1 MSTAT
6 TETAPTQTA
15 SSEFQ
20 IGQIVR
26 FTDPDRPNLVGSL
39 VKITKLEP
47 TFDHGLAHATHYV
60 WGETLAG
67 DEFAAE
73 GWFARRYEAVR
84 PEVGSLV
91 RVRPE
96 SELTVLRG
104 GPAPS
109 RALLPGEL
117 EARVITDR
125 SSQYGYPR
133 WALDNNWVYDEV
145 NLTVIG
151 LPEQESTEEEVL
163 AEWERELLASAT
175 ANPEPEPEAYEPKV
189 GDRVQI
195 KAGPLYGDGQPHAYL
210 RGGDLVEVI
219 AGRDYDDE
227 ALVTRLSDD
236 RAFYVAVDSV
246 EPLPEP
252 EPEPEVHTFKAGDRV
267 RIAKNPTYA
276 DGRPLSGHLAE
287 VGTVRDDGL
296 DEGNVIVRMEY
307 PNGASWHRWIGPASL
322 SPLPV
327 EEDPAFI
334 AKVDALEKE
343 VNALFEQIQEP
354 PAPEPRTGY
363 LKGDEVYVTENAFP
377 LADGSGVVD
386 DGFRG
391 STGVVLEDQSE
402 SRYVGAVRV
411 GDGTG
416 GEQFVHPNFLV
427 LIPSEEE
434 RLDDLAGE
442 WSEFV
447 GSIRESISTFA
458 NALEKFAA

>member
-15 SSEFQ
+15 GSEFQ
-20 IGQIVR
+20 IGQVVR

-47 TFDHGLAHATHYV
+47 TFDGDLAYATHYV

-67 DEFAAE
+67 DDFAAQ

-96 SELTVLRG
+96 SELTVRLRDQE
-104 GPAPS
+104 S
-109 RALLPGEL
+109 RRTQTIPGDL
-117 EARVITDR
+117 EARVTQDY
-125 SSQYGYPR
+125 SHQFGYPR

-151 LPEQESTEEEVL
+151 LPEQELTDEDRLE
-163 AEWERELLASAT
+163 EWERELLASAT
-175 ANPEPEPEAYEPKV
+175 DNPEPEPYEPKA
-189 GDRVQI
+189 GDRVRI
-195 KAGPLYGDGQPHAYL
+195 KADPIWGFGTPHEFL
-210 RGGDLVEVI
+210 KGGELAEVT
-219 AGRDYDDE
+219 APRDYDGE
-227 ALVTRLSDD
+227 VWVRLNDGSYH
-236 RAFYVAVDSV
+236 YVAVDSV
-246 EPLPEP
+246 ELLPES
-252 EPEPEVHTFKAGDRV
+252 EPEPEVQTFKAGDRV
-267 RIAKNPTYA
+267 RIAENPTYA
-276 DGRPLSGHLAE
+276 NGSPLGGSFGE
-287 VGTVRDDGL
+287 FGTVTDDDL
-296 DEGNVIVRMEY
+296 DEGNVVVLMEH
-307 PNGASWHRWIGPASL
+307 PSGATWHRWISPASL
-322 SPLPV
+322 SPLAP
-327 EEDPAFI
+327 EDDPAFI

-427 LIPSEEE
+427 LIPSDEDRLEE
-434 RLDDLAGE
+434 LAGE